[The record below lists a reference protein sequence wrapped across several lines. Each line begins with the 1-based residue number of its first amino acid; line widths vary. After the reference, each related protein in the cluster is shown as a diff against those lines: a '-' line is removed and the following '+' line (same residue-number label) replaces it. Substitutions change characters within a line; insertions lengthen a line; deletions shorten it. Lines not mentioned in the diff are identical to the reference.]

1 MKIKEPIIKL
11 LTPQNIYTS
20 FKTNEFTNNLYI
32 YNNEENIKIKDI
44 EINSCHFK
52 NFDFNKVKLENI
64 EIYDCI
70 FENCNL
76 ANLNLDYKLIH
87 RTIFKN
93 CTLIGT
99 SFIDSS
105 LKDIKFIESNLQYV
119 NFSGSKLSNI
129 LFDNCNLN
137 ESSLIETNL
146 GMPYIYLIYL
156 AITKHFSED
165 LKKKGV

>member
-70 FENCNL
+70 FENCN
-76 ANLNLDYKLIH
+76 
-87 RTIFKN
+87 FK
-93 CTLIGT
+93 
-99 SFIDSS
+99 F
-105 LKDIKFIESNLQYV
+105 KQY
-119 NFSGSKLSNI
+119 
-129 LFDNCNLN
+129 
-137 ESSLIETNL
+137 TRR
-146 GMPYIYLIYL
+146 
-156 AITKHFSED
+156 
-165 LKKKGV
+165 

>member
-105 LKDIKFIESNLQYV
+105 LKDIKFIESNLQSEQIKYS
-119 NFSGSKLSNI
+119 F
-129 LFDNCNLN
+129 LFLRK
-137 ESSLIETNL
+137 INL
-146 GMPYIYLIYL
+146 GI
-156 AITKHFSED
+156 
-165 LKKKGV
+165 LKKYFL

>member
-99 SFIDSS
+99 SFID
-105 LKDIKFIESNLQYV
+105 
-119 NFSGSKLSNI
+119 
-129 LFDNCNLN
+129 
-137 ESSLIETNL
+137 
-146 GMPYIYLIYL
+146 
-156 AITKHFSED
+156 
-165 LKKKGV
+165 